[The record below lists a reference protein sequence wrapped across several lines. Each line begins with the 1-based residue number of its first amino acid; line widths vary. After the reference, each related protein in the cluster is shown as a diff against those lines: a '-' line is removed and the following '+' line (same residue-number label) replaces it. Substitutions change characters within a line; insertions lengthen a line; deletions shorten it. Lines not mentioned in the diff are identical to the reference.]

1 MLCVTIVEI
10 GKKEGDHRGAGL
22 LCSSLTELQQD
33 RIDGDQV
40 DVRWMMD
47 AANESIQSCLETLDV
62 LSSLFCLEGELT
74 LDDET
79 VDEVHRLRNALDSN
93 RGSDSVSFEALR
105 FTIRVSASDVDGN
118 GLYKDACIALRV
130 LLRRAAPVDITLGQ
144 PAWMAR
150 KHFQQL
156 SEQLDGIVKAGAGPD
171 SAPDATA
178 TVLEAVEFVR
188 EHGTTAYADASHS
201 RNAQEEASP
210 AMLDSDTNSNPT
222 GSLVCVPLARSLTD

>member
-1 MLCVTIVEI
+1 MC
-10 GKKEGDHRGAGL
+10 DA
-22 LCSSLTELQQD
+22 
-33 RIDGDQV
+33 
-40 DVRWMMD
+40 WMD

-118 GLYKDACIALRV
+118 GLYKDALRV
-130 LLRRAAPVDITLGQ
+130 LLRRAASVDITLGQ

-222 GSLVCVPLARSLTD
+222 GSLVCVPLALTD